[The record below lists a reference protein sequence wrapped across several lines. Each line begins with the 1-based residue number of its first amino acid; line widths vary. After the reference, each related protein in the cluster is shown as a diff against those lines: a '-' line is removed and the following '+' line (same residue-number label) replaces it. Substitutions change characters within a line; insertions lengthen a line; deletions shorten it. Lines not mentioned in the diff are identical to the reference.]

1 MPWSSWAATAAAP
14 TSDKEAH
21 SPELDFLCGEEINET
36 PVSSDLSA
44 ADFAVAAETH
54 HSGDALS
61 MWGSVAAVSSQT
73 PSEPQGPEACA
84 SVPET
89 AFFAAWWPCYRGAGG
104 SSGEHDM
111 QSDLAGEGWGLSCGG
126 LGVELG
132 TAGS

>member
-1 MPWSSWAATAAAP
+1 MPWSSWAAIAAAP

-21 SPELDFLCGEEINET
+21 SPELDFLCDEINET

-89 AFFAAWWPCYRGAGG
+89 AFSQPGGPATEGPADLLENMICKVIWLGRAGG
-104 SSGEHDM
+104 
-111 QSDLAGEGWGLSCGG
+111 
-126 LGVELG
+126 
-132 TAGS
+132 